1 MAPSA
6 KALREA
12 LIEGTCDVFKLEPDT
27 TSVNKV
33 RHHVEQKLGLEEDF
47 FSGKGWKQQSKE
59 VIKEYVVSIQ
69 TLPLSIGTNCHF
81 LHCMRQGKLL
91 DGWTP
96 EDKKKDSKAPQR
108 KQTKAKDSEDD
119 ATGSSSPEKKRKRT
133 EADPSNDDDLDGED
147 EPNKKAKSESKS
159 PNPVVD
165 EEEYSD
171 VIDEPATSK
180 RKKTKKEPGQKKAAP
195 KAPKPAKS
203 AAARRNGAATAA
215 AAAAEQPSDPLEA
228 EVKKLQGQLGKC
240 GVRKLWHHELKGC
253 DDARAKVR
261 HLKRMLTDVG
271 IEGRF
276 SEAKAREIKET
287 RELLADAEAAQEMN
301 RLWGMDSGGRKSRH
315 KSRGAKTVA
324 ESDDGDA
331 ENEDEHR
338 QDGGGDGADDDGGEN
353 EVHQGNGKD
362 DDDDDE
368 DEDVSFAA
376 RRRRAHADL
385 AFLGDDS
392 DSD

>member
-33 RHHVEQKLGLEEDF
+33 RHHVEQKLDLEEDF
-47 FSGKGWKQQSKE
+47 FSGKDWKQKSKE
-59 VIKEYVVSIQ
+59 VIKEYV
-69 TLPLSIGTNCHF
+69 
-81 LHCMRQGKLL
+81 GKLL

-96 EDKKKDSKAPQR
+96 EEKKKTDSKALKK
-108 KQTKAKDSEDD
+108 KQTKVEDPEDD
-119 ATGSSSPEKKRKRT
+119 ATGSSSPERKRKRT
-133 EADPSNDDDLDGED
+133 AADPSNDDDLDGED
-147 EPNKKAKSESKS
+147 EPNKKAKSESIS
-159 PNPVVD
+159 PDPVVD
-165 EEEYSD
+165 EEEEYSD

-180 RKKTKKEPGQKKAAP
+180 RKKTKKEPGQKKAPPKAP

-203 AAARRNGAATAA
+203 AAAKKTSAA
-215 AAAAEQPSDPLEA
+215 AVAEPSDPLEA

-240 GVRKLWHHELKGC
+240 GVRKLWHHELKDC
-253 DDARAKVR
+253 DDARAKIR
-261 HLKRMLTDVG
+261 HLKRMLADVG

-315 KSRGAKTVA
+315 KSSGRGKTVV
-324 ESDDGDA
+324 ESDDSDA
-331 ENEDEHR
+331 ENGNDHQEE
-338 QDGGGDGADDDGGEN
+338 GVGDGDDDEGKN

-362 DDDDDE
+362 DEDE